1 MRIVI
6 DMQGAQTES
15 RFRGIGRYTLSFAQ
29 GIARNRGEHEV
40 FLALN
45 GLFPHTIEGIREAF
59 QGLLPQENIRVWY
72 APGPVQEIDPDNAQR
87 RQSAELIREAFLASL
102 NPDVIHITS
111 LFEGYID
118 DAVSSVGLL
127 DTRTPVTVSL
137 YDLIPL
143 LNPDHYLKPNPNYEQ
158 YYMRKVGHLE
168 RAHGLLAISNFSRQ
182 ETLDT
187 LKVPDERV
195 TNVSTAIEAHFQPIQ
210 VSAADAQAL
219 QAKFGLAKPFVLYTG
234 GADERKNLPRLIQA
248 FAKLSAPLRN
258 SHQLLFAGKMSEGD
272 WHGLNHEARKA
283 GLREDELRFT
293 GYVTEEELVQ
303 LYNLCELFVFPSW
316 HEGFGLPALEAMAC
330 GAPVIAANT
339 SSLPEVI
346 GLDTALFDPLD
357 VASITAKMTEA
368 LGNVLFLEAQRSHAL
383 LQARQ
388 FSWSETARRA
398 VQAFE
403 NIVATVEQPLESNLR
418 LGIKPRLAFVSPLPP
433 ERTGIA
439 DYSAELLPALAEY
452 YDIDVVVV
460 QDKVDTAWNQ
470 QGFEFRSA
478 QWLLDNAH
486 AVDRVLY
493 QVGNSPYHDHM
504 LAMMKEV
511 PGTVVLHDFY
521 MSGLMCWREQ
531 YAVANHD
538 WIKALYAGHG
548 YKAVAERYLDPEEA
562 KLKYPVNLHV
572 LQSAQGLIVHSDY
585 SRKLAQHWYNGYDP
599 VSWQVI
605 PLLRAP
611 ARHTGMALVRSEL
624 GLAKDDF
631 VICSFGFLDYSKLN
645 HLLLDAWLGSELAK
659 DKRCKLIFV
668 GENHGGDYG
677 DQLLDTIRHSGHAD
691 NITITGYATMEEFR
705 HYLQA
710 ADMAVQLRAA
720 SRGETSAAVLDCMN
734 YGLPLV
740 VNANGSLAEL
750 DAEAVWLL
758 PDKFE
763 TQALS
768 EALDTLWKDAQL
780 RATLSSRAKDVI
792 LNKHAPSACAKAYFE
807 AIESFSSKAGAGID
821 ALISKVVDTN
831 SDLGEGDLQQLSQCI
846 AHNLPLMRPERRLFL
861 DVTETCRS
869 DRKTGIERVAR
880 AIIMSLLQHGP
891 KGYRVEPVFLSNK
904 SGSWNYHYARHYTFE
919 MLGLP
924 KNLIEDEPVDPIAGD
939 ILIGL
944 DLSGDT
950 LVQAGNAGL
959 FQHYRDCGVAMWF
972 ILHDLLPLRI
982 PHVFPPNTEY
992 GYGQWLKTLVAM
1004 DGIVCDSKAVA
1015 DDLCAW
1021 VQEQGLE
1028 RTGPRA
1034 LHVDW
1039 SHLGAD
1045 LENSAPSKGVPE
1057 SAELTLAQLRSRPTF
1072 LLVGT
1077 VEPRKAY
1084 LQALKAFELLW
1095 GEGADINLAIVGGEG
1110 WKPLPDEAR
1119 RDIPETVARLRGHSQ
1134 EGQHLFWLQGI
1145 SDEYLEKVYAASTCL
1160 VFASIGEGFG
1170 LPLIEAA
1177 QHGLPI
1183 LARDIPVFKEV
1194 ALNHAYYFTGDQP
1207 ADLATGVREWLA
1219 LFRQGAH
1226 PSSEGM
1232 PSLTWAQSAN
1242 RLVEI
1247 VLENSFS

>member
-40 FLALN
+40 FLALS

-72 APGPVQEIDPDNAQR
+72 APGPVQESDPANAQR
-87 RQSAELIREAFLASL
+87 RQNAELIREAFLASL

-127 DTRTPVTVSL
+127 DTHTPVTVSL

-168 RAHGLLAISNFSRQ
+168 RARGLLAISNFSRQ

-187 LKVPDERV
+187 LKVPDKRV
-195 TNVSTAIEAHFQPIQ
+195 INVSTAIEAHFQPIE
-210 VSAADAQAL
+210 VSVADAQGL
-219 QAKFGLAKPFVLYTG
+219 QTKFGLAKPFVLYTG

-258 SHQLLFAGKMSEGD
+258 NRQLLFAGKISEGD
-272 WHGLNHEARKA
+272 RLNLTHEARKA

-357 VASITAKMTEA
+357 VTSITAKMTEA
-368 LGNVLFLEAQRSHAL
+368 LGNDLFLEAQRSHAL

-418 LGIKPRLAFVSPLPP
+418 QGIKPRLAFVSPLPP

-460 QDKVDTAWNQ
+460 QGTVDISWNQ
-470 QGFEFRSA
+470 LGFEFRSA

-486 AVDRVLY
+486 AMDRVLY

-538 WIKALYAGHG
+538 WFKALYAGHG
-548 YKAVAERYLDPEEA
+548 YKAVAERYVDPEEA

-585 SRKLAQHWYNGYDP
+585 SRKLAQHWYTGYDP
-599 VSWQVI
+599 VTWQVI

-611 ARHTGMALVRSEL
+611 ARLTDKAMKRSEL

-631 VICSFGFLDYSKLN
+631 IICSFGFLDYSKLN
-645 HLLLDAWLGSELAK
+645 HVLLDAWFSSELAK

-668 GENHGGDYG
+668 GENNGGEYG
-677 DQLLDTIRHSGHAD
+677 GQLLDTIRQSGHAD
-691 NITITGYATMEEFR
+691 NITITGYVTLEEFR
-705 HYLQA
+705 LYLQV

-740 VNANGSLAEL
+740 VNANGSMAEL

-758 PDKFE
+758 PDEFE

-768 EALDTLWKDAQL
+768 EALDTLWTDAQL
-780 RATLSSRAKDVI
+780 RATLGSRAKEVI

-807 AIESFSSKAGAGID
+807 AIESFSSKANAGID
-821 ALISKVVDTN
+821 ALISKVVDSN
-831 SDLGEGDLQQLSQCI
+831 SDLSEGDLQQLSQCI

-880 AIIMSLLQHGP
+880 AIMMSLMQHGP

-904 SGSWNYHYARHYTFE
+904 SGSWNYHYARQYTFE

-924 KNLIEDEPVDPIAGD
+924 KNFIEDERVDPIAGD

-972 ILHDLLPLRI
+972 MLYDLLPLRI
-982 PHVFPPNTEY
+982 PHVFPPGTEH

-1015 DDLCAW
+1015 DDLRAW
-1021 VQEQGLE
+1021 AQEQGLE

-1057 SAELTLAQLRSRPTF
+1057 SAEQTLAQLRSRPTF
-1072 LLVGT
+1072 LMVGT

-1084 LQALKAFELLW
+1084 LQALKAFEQLW

-1119 RDIPETVARLRGHSQ
+1119 RDIPETVSRLRGHPQ

-1194 ALNHAYYFTGDQP
+1194 ALHHAYYFTGDQP
-1207 ADLATGVREWLA
+1207 DDLATGVRKWLS
-1219 LFRQGAH
+1219 LFEQGTH
-1226 PSSEGM
+1226 PGSEGM
-1232 PSLTWAQSAN
+1232 PSLTWVQSAN

-1247 VLENSFS
+1247 VMGKSFS

>member
-29 GIARNRGEHEV
+29 GIARNRGEHEL

-72 APGPVQEIDPDNAQR
+72 APGPVQEIDPANTQR
-87 RQSAELIREAFLASL
+87 RQNAELIREAFLASL

-158 YYMRKVGHLE
+158 YYMRKVDHLK
-168 RAHGLLAISNFSRQ
+168 RARGLLAISNFSRQ

-187 LKVPDERV
+187 LNVPDERV
-195 TNVSTAIEAHFQPIQ
+195 TNVSTAIEEHFQPIQ
-210 VSAADAQAL
+210 VSAADARAL
-219 QAKFGLAKPFVLYTG
+219 QAKFGLTKPFVLYTG

-248 FAKLSAPLRN
+248 FANLSVPLRN

-272 WHGLNHEARKA
+272 RHGLNHEARKV
-283 GLREDELRFT
+283 GLREEELRFT

-346 GLDTALFDPLD
+346 GLDSALFDPLD
-357 VASITAKMTEA
+357 IASITAKMTEA
-368 LGNVLFLEAQRSHAL
+368 LGNELFLESQRSHAL
-383 LQARQ
+383 TQARQ

-403 NIVATVEQPLESNLR
+403 NIVASVEQPLESNLR
-418 LGIKPRLAFVSPLPP
+418 QGIKPRLAFVSPLPP

-460 QDKVDTAWNQ
+460 QDKVDAACKQ
-470 QGFEFRSA
+470 QGFEFRSP

-511 PGTVVLHDFY
+511 PGTVVLHDFF

-531 YAVANHD
+531 YTVANHD
-538 WIKALYAGHG
+538 WIKALYASHG
-548 YKAVAERYLDPEEA
+548 YKAVAERYVDPEKA
-562 KLKYPVNLHV
+562 KCKYPVNLHV
-572 LQSAQGLIVHSDY
+572 LQNAQGLIVHSDY

-611 ARHTGMALVRSEL
+611 APPTDKVLARSKL

-631 VICSFGFLDYSKLN
+631 VVCSFGFLDHSKLN
-645 HLLLDAWLGSELAK
+645 HLLLDAWFSGELAK

-668 GENHGGDYG
+668 GENHGGDFG
-677 DQLLDTIRHSGHAD
+677 DQLRNTIRHSGHAN
-691 NITITGYATMEEFR
+691 NIIITGYATMEDFR

-710 ADMAVQLRAA
+710 ADIAVQLRTA

-734 YGLPLV
+734 YGLPLI
-740 VNANGSLAEL
+740 VNANGSMAEL

-758 PDKFE
+758 PDEFE
-763 TQALS
+763 IQALS
-768 EALDTLWKDAQL
+768 QALDTLWKDAQL
-780 RATLSSRAKDVI
+780 RTALSCRAKEVI
-792 LNKHAPSACAKAYFE
+792 LNKHAPSACAKSYFE
-807 AIESFSSKAGAGID
+807 AIEGFSNKADAGID
-821 ALISKVVDTN
+821 ALIYKVVDKN
-831 SDLGEGDLQQLSQCI
+831 AHLDKSELQQLSQCI
-846 AHNLPLMRPERRLFL
+846 AHNMPLMRSERRLFL

-880 AIIMSLLQHGP
+880 AIMMSLLQNNP

-904 SGSWNYHYARHYTFE
+904 SGNWNYHYARHYTFE

-924 KNLIEDEPVDPIAGD
+924 KSFFEDERVDPIAGD

-959 FQHYRDCGVAMWF
+959 LQQYRDCGVAMWF
-972 ILHDLLPLRI
+972 MLHDLLPLRI
-982 PHVFPPNTEY
+982 PHVFPPDTEY
-992 GYGQWLKTLVAM
+992 GFNQWLKTLVAM
-1004 DGIVCDSKAVA
+1004 DGIIGVSKAVA
-1015 DDLCAW
+1015 DDLRAW
-1021 VQEQGLE
+1021 IQEQGLK

-1039 SHLGAD
+1039 SHHGAD
-1045 LENSAPSKGVPE
+1045 LVNSAPSKGVPE
-1057 SAELTLAQLRSRPTF
+1057 TAEQTLAQLRSRPTF

-1095 GEGADINLAIVGGEG
+1095 EEGADINLAIVGGEG

-1119 RDIPETVARLRGHSQ
+1119 RDIPETIARLRDHPQ
-1134 EGQHLFWLQGI
+1134 QGQRLFWLQGI
-1145 SDEYLEKVYAASTCL
+1145 SDEYLEKVYATSTCL
-1160 VFASIGEGFG
+1160 VFASVGEGFG

-1219 LFRQGAH
+1219 LYRQDAH
-1226 PSSEGM
+1226 PSSKGM
-1232 PSLTWAQSAN
+1232 PSLTWAQSADN
-1242 RLVEI
+1242 LVKI
-1247 VLENSFS
+1247 VLEKSRS